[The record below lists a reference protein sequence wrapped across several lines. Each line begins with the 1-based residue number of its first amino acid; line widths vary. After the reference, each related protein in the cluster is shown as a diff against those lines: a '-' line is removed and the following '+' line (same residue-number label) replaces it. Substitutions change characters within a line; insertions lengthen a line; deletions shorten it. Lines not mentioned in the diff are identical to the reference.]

1 MKKYKMKNTPAYL
14 IRLLPL
20 LAILVS
26 FFPKETRAQ
35 YTDITALAG
44 YTLGETF
51 GTTDGFEVY
60 ISDGFTYGLSL
71 SFTPTDH
78 YDVTLSYTRQE
89 ASVDVYDYFFG
100 DYVRDIPASVNNIM
114 ISGNRNQVVS
124 ETGSSVY
131 GGIGIGTAGL
141 DAKGEQYGSAWK
153 FAFDIHAGAKLM
165 FRENVGIKLQAGIN
179 FPVQY
184 FGAAFTVG
192 TGGSGAGVS
201 ASSTITQVN
210 FLGGL
215 IFRIHKS

>member
-1 MKKYKMKNTPAYL
+1 
-14 IRLLPL
+14 
-20 LAILVS
+20 
-26 FFPKETRAQ
+26 
-35 YTDITALAG
+35 
-44 YTLGETF
+44 
-51 GTTDGFEVY
+51 
-60 ISDGFTYGLSL
+60 L

-78 YDVTLSYTRQE
+78 YDVTLGYTRQE
-89 ASVDVYDYFFG
+89 AKVDVYDYFFG
-100 DYVRDIPASVNNIM
+100 DYVRDIPATVNYIF

-124 ETGSSVY
+124 ATGSSVY
-131 GGIGIGTAGL
+131 GGIGIGTA
-141 DAKGEQYGSAWK
+141 ASMQRVTPYGSAWK

-201 ASSTITQVN
+201 ASSSITQVN